1 MSLVVGEHRQY
12 LADAV
17 RVDAYRRAIAEVVG
31 PGAVVLDLASGT
43 GILGLLA
50 CAAGAARVY
59 AMEQSGLV
67 ELARQVAAANG
78 FADRVTVL
86 KGVSRDLVLPERVD
100 AIVCDQIG
108 HFGVEAR
115 LVPDLADARDRFL
128 KPGGALVPARVELV
142 VAPIDAPAL
151 YQQIDFWTGRPCG
164 FDFSA
169 ARLWAANSGYP
180 TEFSRDQ
187 LIGRPVSSAAIDTRT
202 MTTAP
207 FECRAALAVA
217 RAGTLHGVGGWF
229 SARLSPSATLT
240 NSPIASTRIAR
251 RQAFFP
257 IDRPVAVARGDEV
270 RVRMH
275 IVPADLVVTWDVE
288 VWTGAERRAA
298 FRHSTLKGMLLSR
311 EELRRMDP
319 RFVPA
324 LTPRGRARLSV
335 LELCDG
341 RRALA
346 DVEREVYARHAD
358 LFRSPGDA
366 GAFVAE
372 VVTGYSRLPE

>member
-1 MSLVVGEHRQY
+1 MSLVVDEHRQY

-17 RVDAYRRAIAEVVG
+17 RVDAFRRAIAEVVR

-59 AMEQSGLV
+59 SIEQSGLV

-78 FADRVTVL
+78 FADRLTIL
-86 KGVSRDLVLPERVD
+86 KGVSRDLDLPERVD
-100 AIVCDQIG
+100 LIVCDQIG
-108 HFGVEAR
+108 QFGVEAG
-115 LVPDLADARDRFL
+115 LVPDVADARDRFL
-128 KPGGALVPARVELV
+128 EPGGVIVPASVDLV
-142 VAPIDAPAL
+142 VAPVEVPAL
-151 YQQIDFWTGRPCG
+151 YQQIDFWTARPAG
-164 FDFSA
+164 FDFSP
-169 ARLWAANSGYP
+169 ARAWAANSGYP
-180 TEFSRDQ
+180 TQFSAGE
-187 LIGRPVSSAAIDTRT
+187 LLGAPVTSASLEMRSV
-202 MTTAP
+202 TTAP
-207 FECRAALAVA
+207 FTCRASLAVE

-229 SARLSPSATLT
+229 SARLSPSVTLT
-240 NSPIASTRIAR
+240 NSPIASPRIGR

-257 IDRPVAVARGDEV
+257 IDRPVPVSPRDEV
-270 RVRMH
+270 RVGLH
-275 IVPADLVVTWDVE
+275 VVPADLVVTWDVE

-335 LELCDG
+335 LQLCDG
-341 RRALA
+341 RRPLA
-346 DVEREVYARHAD
+346 EIEREVYARHPD
-358 LFRSPGDA
+358 LFQSPGDA

-372 VVTGYSRLPE
+372 VVTGYSLPPE